1 MGDAHL
7 VTDATPPK
15 PIDPTPRRSRLVLA
29 LEMVRF
35 SHSLFALPFALLA
48 LVLAAD
54 GIPPLRT
61 LGLVLV
67 AMVSARSA
75 AMAFNRLADRRFDA
89 TNPRTANR
97 HLVTGSLSVRFAW
110 TVTIVSSAVFLAA
123 AALLNKTALLLSPI
137 VLAVLLGYSY
147 LKRFTSAAHF
157 GVGLA
162 LGLSP
167 LGAWIAGAGGLE
179 GDLRIPILLGLAVVL
194 WVAGF
199 DVIYACQ
206 DVEVDRTQGLH
217 SIPARFGVPVAL
229 RIAGGLHFF
238 SVAAFVLVA
247 PLADLHW
254 PYLCAVGLA
263 SSLLLYEHS
272 IVSPSDLSRV
282 NLAFFSVNGVVALIL
297 GAVGI
302 ADRLVY

>member
-1 MGDAHL
+1 MGDIPL
-7 VTDATPPK
+7 VTQASPPL
-15 PIDPTPRRSRLVLA
+15 PIGDPPRRSRLRLA
-29 LEMVRF
+29 LEMIRF

-67 AMVSARSA
+67 AMVAARSA

-89 TNPRTANR
+89 VNPRTSNR
-97 HLVTGSLSVRFAW
+97 HLVTGSLSVPFAW
-110 TVTIVSSAVFLAA
+110 GVTIGSIGVFFGA
-123 AALLNKTALLLSPI
+123 AALLNPTALVLSPI

-167 LGAWIAGAGGLE
+167 LGAWVAGAGGLV
-179 GDLRIPILLGLAVVL
+179 GDLRVPILLGVAVVL

-206 DVEVDRTQGLH
+206 DVEVDRREGLH
-217 SIPARFGVPVAL
+217 SIPARFGIPIAL
-229 RIAGGLHFF
+229 RIAGALHFF
-238 SVAAFVLVA
+238 SVGAFVLVA

-272 IVSPSDLSRV
+272 IVSPNDLSKV
-282 NLAFFSVNGVVALIL
+282 NLAFFSVNGVVALLL

-302 ADRLVY
+302 ADRLVF